1 MTENDKAE
9 FGALMA
15 TAYSVYGKP
24 ITKPFADLFFA
35 ALKVHELAVVRE
47 GLNRHLQD
55 PEAGQYA
62 PKPADIIRQI
72 QVSQHDERPEGD
84 EAWSIAS
91 SASDERVTA
100 VLNDEIQGAL
110 WVCRPL
116 IDIGDKIAARKAFLD
131 AYARLVRAARE
142 SGKPAKW
149 YVSLGHERAGRA
161 VAIESAVRLGRLP
174 QAEAARMLEH
184 VPAETISGDG
194 AAIAGLHNKGKVVK
208 PSEGMR
214 EKWQELKR
222 AVQANNA
229 KRDQEAARQLEEAR
243 VELADRADVNEENG
257 KYGES

>member
-1 MTENDKAE
+1 MTENDRAE
-9 FGALMA
+9 FTSLMA

-35 ALKVHELAVVRE
+35 ALKGHDLAVVRE
-47 GLNRHLQD
+47 GLSRHLQD
-55 PEAGQYA
+55 TTAGQYA

-72 QVSQHDERPEGD
+72 QASQHDGRPEGD
-84 EAWSIAS
+84 EAWSMAS

-100 VLNDEIQGAL
+100 VLTDEIQGAL

-116 IDIGDKIAARKAFLD
+116 LDIGDKIAARKAFLD

-142 SGKPAKW
+142 HGKPAKW
-149 YVSLGHERAGRA
+149 YVSLGQDSDGRA
-161 VAIESAVRLGRLP
+161 VAIENAVRLGRLP

-194 AAIAGLHNKGKVVK
+194 AAIAGLLTGKVVR

-214 EKWQELKR
+214 EKWQELKKI
-222 AVQANNA
+222 VQANNA
-229 KRDQEAARQLEEAR
+229 KRDQDAAKQLEEVR
-243 VELADRADVNEENG
+243 RDLADRAAMNEKTG
-257 KYGES
+257 KDGEA

>member
-1 MTENDKAE
+1 MNENDKAE
-9 FGALMA
+9 FTALMA

-35 ALKVHELAVVRE
+35 ALKVHDLAVVRE

-72 QVSQHDERPEGD
+72 QASQHDGRPEGD
-84 EAWSIAS
+84 EAWSMAS

-100 VLNDEIQGAL
+100 VLTDEIQGAL

-116 IDIGDKIAARKAFLD
+116 LDIGDKIAARKAFLD

-142 SGKPAKW
+142 HGKPAKW
-149 YVSLGHERAGRA
+149 YVSLGQDSAGRA
-161 VAIESAVRLGRLP
+161 VAIENAVRLGRLP

-184 VPAETISGDG
+184 VPADTISGDG
-194 AAIAGLHNKGKVVK
+194 AAIAGLLTGKVVK
-208 PSEGMR
+208 PSEGLR

-222 AVQANNA
+222 VVQASNQA
-229 KRDQEAARQLEEAR
+229 KEAEKAKQLEDAR
-243 VELADRADVNEENG
+243 RELLEMADRQTKLDEVD
-257 KYGES
+257 